1 MMSTKINSSGHSVVE
16 EGNASMEKTY
26 VNPFVHTD
34 KEEKQVTAAFIHI
47 SEGKATETDTVSKP
61 VENPFIRCD
70 IKEES
75 VKAPAVKAFLR
86 EGDPG
91 FDSAISFTTEPGKVQ
106 LVPVTETALVPAT
119 EATLVPVTEAA
130 VADVK
135 PMVPSAPLSSGED
148 NLAYKL
154 AKELVA
160 RYDIRRCFENL
171 YVRNGTI
178 HEIISDDCLGR
189 LIYSY
194 IESKHGSVKS
204 GHVYEVKKLIN
215 MDSSVK
221 EEMNSNPNY
230 ISLANIILDN
240 RLRAVTPDRNIF
252 LTHRINASYH
262 PELIGKC
269 PVMNQFIANV
279 MNGNEVLIRRVWQV
293 LAMIFCNAPVKKF
306 VVLYGPHDSGKSIMV
321 NFICELYKHDKF
333 PLDLNNFG
341 DPFILARIS
350 GRKLAVCADLP
361 HKVLKGNAVG
371 KVKEITGGD
380 EVNGQEKY
388 GPVHILNT
396 EGGLRLVFSTNHQIV
411 LADSDPAFYERIL
424 YLPFLNTVPKE
435 KRDPYL
441 KQKLWAEKDAIV
453 TTALQYL
460 PELLATNF
468 TFAGEEETEALLSVY
483 NAYVNRD
490 FSEIV
495 EGFLAENIELAP
507 DVFTSTEE
515 ILNAFTE
522 KTGVYIDSSSF
533 GKYVKSV
540 LLNMSPSIT
549 EARATI
555 NGTKS
560 RGYRGIRI
568 KE

>member
-1 MMSTKINSSGHSVVE
+1 MMSNKINPSTYSIVE
-16 EGNASMEKTY
+16 EGNASTEKTF
-26 VNPFVHTD
+26 VNPFVHISSD
-34 KEEKQVTAAFIHI
+34 KEEKKVTAAFIHI
-47 SEGKATETDTVSKP
+47 NEGETTETDTVNKP
-61 VENPFIRCD
+61 IENPFIHCD
-70 IKEES
+70 IKEETA
-75 VKAPAVKAFLR
+75 KTPAVKVFLH

-91 FDSAISFTTEPGKVQ
+91 FDSAPSYTTESGKA
-106 LVPVTETALVPAT
+106 TLVPAT
-119 EATLVPVTEAA
+119 ETAA
-130 VADVK
+130 VTVSTI
-135 PMVPSAPLSSGED
+135 VPATSVSASGD
-148 NLAYKL
+148 NIAYRL
-154 AKELVA
+154 EKELVA
-160 RYDIRRCFENL
+160 MWDLRRCFDSL
-171 YVRNGTI
+171 YARNGNV
-178 HEIISDDCLGR
+178 HEVVPQNELDR
-189 LIYSY
+189 LIYALL
-194 IESKHGSVKS
+194 ESKLGSVKYS
-204 GHVYEVKKLIN
+204 QICEIRKLVYADIG
-215 MDSSVK
+215 VK
-221 EEMNSNPNY
+221 EEMSSNPNY
-230 ISLANIILDN
+230 MVFNNVILDN
-240 RLRAVTPDRNIF
+240 GLRAAIPEHNAF
-252 LTHRINASYH
+252 LTHRIDAFYI

-269 PVMNQFIANV
+269 PVMNQFIAGA
-279 MNGNEVLIRRVWQV
+279 MNGNGMLIRRVWQV

-321 NFICELYKHDKF
+321 NFISELYKHDKF
-333 PLDLNNFG
+333 PLDLDNFG
-341 DPFILARIS
+341 DPFILAKIS

-388 GPVHILNT
+388 GPVHILDT

-460 PELLATNF
+460 PELLASNF
-468 TFAGEEETEALLSVY
+468 SFAGEEETEALLSVY

-490 FSEIV
+490 FTEIV

-507 DVFTSTEE
+507 DIFTSTEE

-522 KTGVYIDSSSF
+522 KTGVCIDPSNF
-533 GKYVKSV
+533 GKSVKSV

-555 NGTKS
+555 NGSKS
-560 RGYRGIRI
+560 RGYRGIKI
-568 KE
+568 KEATV

>member
-1 MMSTKINSSGHSVVE
+1 
-16 EGNASMEKTY
+16 
-26 VNPFVHTD
+26 
-34 KEEKQVTAAFIHI
+34 
-47 SEGKATETDTVSKP
+47 
-61 VENPFIRCD
+61 
-70 IKEES
+70 
-75 VKAPAVKAFLR
+75 
-86 EGDPG
+86 
-91 FDSAISFTTEPGKVQ
+91 
-106 LVPVTETALVPAT
+106 
-119 EATLVPVTEAA
+119 
-130 VADVK
+130 
-135 PMVPSAPLSSGED
+135 
-148 NLAYKL
+148 
-154 AKELVA
+154 
-160 RYDIRRCFENL
+160 
-171 YVRNGTI
+171 
-178 HEIISDDCLGR
+178 
-189 LIYSY
+189 
-194 IESKHGSVKS
+194 
-204 GHVYEVKKLIN
+204 

-240 RLRAVTPDRNIF
+240 RLRAVTPDWNIF
-252 LTHRINASYH
+252 LTHRTNASYH

-269 PVMNQFIANV
+269 PVMNQFIASV

-293 LAMIFCNAPVKKF
+293 LAMIFCNVPVKKF
-306 VVLYGPHDSGKSIMV
+306 VVLYGPHDSGKSIMI
-321 NFICELYKHDKF
+321 NFISKLYKHDKF
-333 PLDLNNFG
+333 PLALNDFG
-341 DPFILARIS
+341 KPFILEEIS
-350 GRKLAVCADLP
+350 GCKLAICADLP
-361 HKVLKGNAVG
+361 RKVLDGTAIGN
-371 KVKEITGGD
+371 VKAITGGD
-380 EVNGQEKY
+380 EVNAQKKFGD
-388 GPVHILNT
+388 PHILDT

-522 KTGVYIDSSSF
+522 KTGVYIDSSNF

-568 KE
+568 KEETV